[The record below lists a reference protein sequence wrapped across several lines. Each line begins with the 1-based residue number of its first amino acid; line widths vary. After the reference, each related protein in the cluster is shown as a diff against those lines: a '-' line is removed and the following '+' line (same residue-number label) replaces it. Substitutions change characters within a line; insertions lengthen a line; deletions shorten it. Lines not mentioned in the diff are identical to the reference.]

1 VGWRVFFSNW
11 SNTFLFVMV
20 NFLYEYWQTILATL
34 SAPVMWFFG
43 GRAKQRQD
51 AVSTM
56 KVMYDD
62 FLTVYKNRMDE
73 VMQEVTEIKKHN
85 LTLQT
90 DFNNIQMSYAKEVEK
105 SQNWEKLHRQL
116 TDKYNELAKDYESL
130 KGLYSKLKTDF
141 DNHKKSKQ

>member
-1 VGWRVFFSNW
+1 
-11 SNTFLFVMV
+11 M
-20 NFLYEYWQTILATL
+20 NFLYEYWQTIIATL
-34 SAPVMWFFG
+34 AAPVAWFFG

-56 KVMYDD
+56 KIMYDD

-73 VMQEVTEIKKHN
+73 VMQEVVEMKKHN

-105 SQNWEKLHRQL
+105 SQNWEKLHRVL
-116 TDKYNELAKDYESL
+116 TDKYNELAKDHESL
-130 KGLYSKLKTDF
+130 KGLYANLKTDF
-141 DNHKKSKQ
+141 DNHKKSAK

>member
-1 VGWRVFFSNW
+1 MIQFF
-11 SNTFLFVMV
+11 
-20 NFLYEYWQTILATL
+20 YEYWQSILAAL
-34 SAPVMWFFG
+34 SAPIAWFFG
-43 GRAKQRQD
+43 GRAKARQD

-73 VMQEVTEIKKHN
+73 VVTELSEIRKHN

-105 SQNWEKLHRQL
+105 SQNWEKLHREL
-116 TDKYNELAKDYESL
+116 TQKYNALEKDHE
-130 KGLYSKLKTDF
+130 KLKKD
-141 DNHKKSKQ
+141 HELVKKQLEEFIKDSK

>member
-1 VGWRVFFSNW
+1 
-11 SNTFLFVMV
+11 M

-34 SAPVMWFFG
+34 TAPVMWFFG

-56 KVMYDD
+56 KTMYDD

-73 VMQEVTEIKKHN
+73 VMQEVTDIKKHN

-105 SQNWEKLHRQL
+105 SQNWEKLHSEL
-116 TDKYNELAKDYESL
+116 NKKYNVLFSNNENVKKDYDIL
-130 KGLYSKLKTDF
+130 KKDHDKLKKDHDLVKKQLDEF
-141 DNHKKSKQ
+141 IKKSK

>member
-1 VGWRVFFSNW
+1 MYSFFH
-11 SNTFLFVMV
+11 
-20 NFLYEYWQTILATL
+20 EYWQTIIATL
-34 SAPVMWFFG
+34 SAPIAWFFG

-56 KVMYDD
+56 KTMYDD

-105 SQNWEKLHRQL
+105 SQNWEKLHREL
-116 TDKYNELAKDYESL
+116 TDKYNELASKHENL
-130 KGLYSKLKTDF
+130 KGLYSKLKDDF
-141 DNHKKSKQ
+141 DKHKRLKQ

>member
-1 VGWRVFFSNW
+1 MNFFN
-11 SNTFLFVMV
+11 
-20 NFLYEYWQTILATL
+20 EYWQEILAALT
-34 SAPVMWFFG
+34 APVAWFFG
-43 GRAKQRQD
+43 GKAKAKQD

-73 VMQEVTEIKKHN
+73 VMQEVVEIKKHN

-105 SQNWEKLHRQL
+105 SQNWEKLHRVL
-116 TDKYNELAKDYESL
+116 TDKYNELAKDHDKL
-130 KGLYSKLKTDF
+130 KGLYDKLKVDF
-141 DNHKKSKQ
+141 DNYKKLKK

>member
-1 VGWRVFFSNW
+1 
-11 SNTFLFVMV
+11 M
-20 NFLYEYWQTILATL
+20 NFIYDYWQAILAALT
-34 SAPVMWFFG
+34 APVAWFFG
-43 GRAKQRQD
+43 GKAKAKQD

-73 VMQEVTEIKKHN
+73 VMAEVVEIKKHN

-105 SQNWEKLHRQL
+105 SQNWEKLHRVL
-116 TDKYNELAKDYESL
+116 TDKYTELAKDHENL
-130 KGLYSKLKTDF
+130 KGLYDKLKIDF
-141 DNHKKSKQ
+141 DNYKKLKK

>member
-1 VGWRVFFSNW
+1 MFNFFQ
-11 SNTFLFVMV
+11 
-20 NFLYEYWQTILATL
+20 EYWQTIVATL
-34 SAPVMWFFG
+34 SAPIAWFFG
-43 GRAKQRQD
+43 GRAKSRQD

-56 KVMYDD
+56 KTMYDD

-105 SQNWEKLHRQL
+105 SQNWEKLHREL
-116 TDKYNELAKDYESL
+116 TDKYNELASKHENL
-130 KGLYSKLKTDF
+130 KGLYAKLKEDF
-141 DNHKKSKQ
+141 DKHKKLKQ

>member
-1 VGWRVFFSNW
+1 MNFF
-11 SNTFLFVMV
+11 
-20 NFLYEYWQTILATL
+20 YEYWQTIIATL
-34 SAPVMWFFG
+34 SAPIAWFFG
-43 GRAKQRQD
+43 GRAKSRQD

-56 KVMYDD
+56 KTMYDD

-105 SQNWEKLHRQL
+105 SQNWEKLHREL
-116 TDKYNELAKDYESL
+116 TDKYNELASKHENL
-130 KGLYSKLKTDF
+130 KGLYSKLKDDF
-141 DNHKKSKQ
+141 DKHKRLKQ

>member
-1 VGWRVFFSNW
+1 MSFFN
-11 SNTFLFVMV
+11 
-20 NFLYEYWQTILATL
+20 EYWQEILAALT
-34 SAPVMWFFG
+34 APVAWFFG
-43 GRAKQRQD
+43 GRAKAKQD

-73 VMQEVTEIKKHN
+73 VMKEVVEMKKHN

-105 SQNWEKLHRQL
+105 SQNWEKLHSEL
-116 TDKYNELAKDYESL
+116 NKKYNVLFSDNENVKKDYDIL
-130 KGLYSKLKTDF
+130 KKDHDKLKKDHDLVRKQLDEF
-141 DNHKKSKQ
+141 IKKNK

>member
-1 VGWRVFFSNW
+1 
-11 SNTFLFVMV
+11 MV
-20 NFLYEYWQTILATL
+20 NFFYEYWQAILAAL
-34 SAPVMWFFG
+34 SAPIAWFFG
-43 GRAKQRQD
+43 GKAKARQD

-73 VMQEVTEIKKHN
+73 VMAEVVAIKKHN

-116 TDKYNELAKDYESL
+116 TDKYNELAKDHESL
-130 KGLYSKLKTDF
+130 KGLYAKLKTDF
-141 DNHKKSKQ
+141 DNHKKLAK

>member
-1 VGWRVFFSNW
+1 MYSFFQ
-11 SNTFLFVMV
+11 
-20 NFLYEYWQTILATL
+20 EYWQTIIATL
-34 SAPVMWFFG
+34 TAPIMWFFG

-62 FLTVYKNRMDE
+62 FLTVYKNRMDD
-73 VMQEVTEIKKHN
+73 VMQEVTDIKKHN

-141 DNHKKSKQ
+141 DNHKKLAK

>member
-1 VGWRVFFSNW
+1 MYSFFQ
-11 SNTFLFVMV
+11 
-20 NFLYEYWQTILATL
+20 EYWQTIIATL
-34 SAPVMWFFG
+34 TAPIMWFFG

-62 FLTVYKNRMDE
+62 FLTVYKNRMDD
-73 VMQEVTEIKKHN
+73 VMQEVTDIKKHN

-116 TDKYNELAKDYESL
+116 TDKYNELAKDHESL

-141 DNHKKSKQ
+141 DNHKKSSK

>member
-1 VGWRVFFSNW
+1 
-11 SNTFLFVMV
+11 M
-20 NFLYEYWQTILATL
+20 NFLYEYWQTIIATL
-34 SAPVMWFFG
+34 AAPVAWFFG

-56 KVMYDD
+56 KTMYDD

-73 VMQEVTEIKKHN
+73 VMQEVVEMKKHN

-116 TDKYNELAKDYESL
+116 TDKYNELAKDHESL
-130 KGLYSKLKTDF
+130 KGLYAKLKTDF
-141 DNHKKSKQ
+141 DNHKKSAK

>member
-1 VGWRVFFSNW
+1 MNFF
-11 SNTFLFVMV
+11 
-20 NFLYEYWQTILATL
+20 YDYWQAILAALT
-34 SAPVMWFFG
+34 APVAWFFG
-43 GRAKQRQD
+43 GKAKAKQD

-73 VMQEVTEIKKHN
+73 VMQEVVDIKKHN

-105 SQNWEKLHRQL
+105 SQNWEKLHRVL
-116 TDKYNELAKDYESL
+116 TDKYNELAKDHEQL
-130 KGLYSKLKTDF
+130 KGLYSKLKIDF
-141 DNHKKSKQ
+141 DNHKKAVK

>member
-1 VGWRVFFSNW
+1 
-11 SNTFLFVMV
+11 M
-20 NFLYEYWQTILATL
+20 NFIYDYWQAILAALT
-34 SAPVMWFFG
+34 APVAWFFG
-43 GRAKQRQD
+43 GRAKAKQD

-73 VMQEVTEIKKHN
+73 VMQEVVEMKKHN

-105 SQNWEKLHRQL
+105 SQNWEKLHRVL
-116 TDKYNELAKDYESL
+116 TDKYNELAKDHENL
-130 KGLYSKLKTDF
+130 KGLYGKLKVDF
-141 DNHKKSKQ
+141 DNYKKLKK

>member
-1 VGWRVFFSNW
+1 
-11 SNTFLFVMV
+11 M
-20 NFLYEYWQTILATL
+20 NFIIEYWQAILAALT
-34 SAPVMWFFG
+34 APVAWFFG
-43 GRAKQRQD
+43 GRAKAKQD

-73 VMQEVTEIKKHN
+73 VMTEVVEIKKHN

-105 SQNWEKLHRQL
+105 SQNWEKLHRVL
-116 TDKYNELAKDYESL
+116 TDKYNELAKDHENL
-130 KGLYSKLKTDF
+130 KGLYDKLKIDF
-141 DNHKKSKQ
+141 DNYKKLKK

>member
-1 VGWRVFFSNW
+1 MGRRIFFSDGGNT
-11 SNTFLFVMV
+11 NTFFMV
-20 NFLYEYWQTILATL
+20 NFFYEYWQAILAAL
-34 SAPVMWFFG
+34 SAPIAWFFG
-43 GRAKQRQD
+43 GKAKARQD

-73 VMQEVTEIKKHN
+73 VMSEVVAIKKHN

-116 TDKYNELAKDYESL
+116 TDKYNELAKDHESL
-130 KGLYSKLKTDF
+130 KGLYAKLKTDF
-141 DNHKKSKQ
+141 DNHKKLSK

>member
-1 VGWRVFFSNW
+1 MNFF
-11 SNTFLFVMV
+11 
-20 NFLYEYWQTILATL
+20 YDYWQAILAALT
-34 SAPVMWFFG
+34 APVAWFFG
-43 GRAKQRQD
+43 GRAKAKQD

-73 VMQEVTEIKKHN
+73 VMAEVVEMKKHN

-105 SQNWEKLHRQL
+105 SQNWEKLHRVL
-116 TDKYNELAKDYESL
+116 TDKYNELAKDHENL
-130 KGLYSKLKTDF
+130 KGLYSKLKDDF
-141 DNHKKSKQ
+141 DKHKKAVK

>member
-1 VGWRVFFSNW
+1 MYSFFQ
-11 SNTFLFVMV
+11 
-20 NFLYEYWQTILATL
+20 EYCQTIIATL
-34 SAPVMWFFG
+34 TAPIMWFFG

-62 FLTVYKNRMDE
+62 FLTVYKNRMDD
-73 VMQEVTEIKKHN
+73 VMQEVTDIKKHN

-141 DNHKKSKQ
+141 DNHKKSSK

>member
-1 VGWRVFFSNW
+1 
-11 SNTFLFVMV
+11 M
-20 NFLYEYWQTILATL
+20 NFISEYWQTILATL
-34 SAPVMWFFG
+34 TAPVMWFFG

-56 KVMYDD
+56 KTMYDD

-73 VMQEVTEIKKHN
+73 VMQEVTDIKKHN

-141 DNHKKSKQ
+141 DNHKKLKQ

>member
-1 VGWRVFFSNW
+1 
-11 SNTFLFVMV
+11 MV
-20 NFLYEYWQTILATL
+20 NFFYEYWQAILAAL
-34 SAPVMWFFG
+34 SAPIAWFFG
-43 GRAKQRQD
+43 GKAKARQD

-73 VMQEVTEIKKHN
+73 VMAEVVAIKKHN

-116 TDKYNELAKDYESL
+116 TDKYNELAKDHESL

-141 DNHKKSKQ
+141 DNHKKLAK

>member
-1 VGWRVFFSNW
+1 
-11 SNTFLFVMV
+11 MV

-73 VMQEVTEIKKHN
+73 VMAEVVEIKKHN

-105 SQNWEKLHRQL
+105 SQNWEKLHRVL
-116 TDKYNELAKDYESL
+116 TDKYNELAKDHENL
-130 KGLYSKLKTDF
+130 KGLYDKLKIDF
-141 DNHKKSKQ
+141 DNYKKLKK

>member
-1 VGWRVFFSNW
+1 MNFF
-11 SNTFLFVMV
+11 T
-20 NFLYEYWQTILATL
+20 EYWEAILAAL
-34 SAPVMWFFG
+34 SAPVAWFFG
-43 GRAKQRQD
+43 GRAKQKQD

-56 KVMYDD
+56 KTLYDD
-62 FLTVYKNRMDE
+62 FLIVYQARMNE
-73 VMQEVTEIKKHN
+73 VMTEVTELKKHN
-85 LTLQT
+85 LNLQT

>member
-1 VGWRVFFSNW
+1 VGWRNIFNYW
-11 SNTFLFVMV
+11 GNIFLFVMV

-43 GRAKQRQD
+43 GRAKQSQD

-56 KVMYDD
+56 KTMYDD

-73 VMQEVTEIKKHN
+73 VMQEVTDIKKHN

-141 DNHKKSKQ
+141 DNHKKLKQ

>member
-1 VGWRVFFSNW
+1 
-11 SNTFLFVMV
+11 M
-20 NFLYEYWQTILATL
+20 NFLIEYWQTILATL

-73 VMQEVTEIKKHN
+73 VMLEVVEIKKHN

-116 TDKYNELAKDYESL
+116 TDKYNELAKDHESL
-130 KGLYSKLKTDF
+130 KGLYSKLKEDF
-141 DNHKKSKQ
+141 DKHKKLAK

>member
-1 VGWRVFFSNW
+1 MYSFFQ
-11 SNTFLFVMV
+11 
-20 NFLYEYWQTILATL
+20 EYWQTIIATL
-34 SAPVMWFFG
+34 TAPIMWFFG

-62 FLTVYKNRMDE
+62 FLTVYKNRMDD
-73 VMQEVTEIKKHN
+73 VMQEVTDIKKHN

-130 KGLYSKLKTDF
+130 KGLYSKLKEDF
-141 DNHKKSKQ
+141 DKHKKLAK